1 MIAAV
6 RGVLE
11 HKSLDSAFV
20 AVGGPASGITLRVYC
35 PLSTLNGLSVGEPAH
50 LYTYLLVRED
60 VLALYGFKSEGDR
73 AMFEQVLAVGGV
85 GPSIALNMLSAMS
98 AQSLAEAILTED
110 VARLTH
116 VPRVGKK
123 LAARLVLE
131 LRPAMEKLGGVP
143 VGVPAGTATAGS
155 PRAQV
160 VEALTGLGYSQSEAA
175 AAVRALPEDAAGS
188 LEDLIL
194 QALRSLARE

>member
-1 MIAAV
+1 LIAAV

-11 HKSLDSAFV
+11 HKTLDSAFITI
-20 AVGGPASGITLRVYC
+20 GGAAGGVTLRVYA
-35 PLSTLNGLSVGEPAH
+35 PLSTLNSLAVGEQVRLH
-50 LYTYLLVRED
+50 TYLLVRED
-60 VLALYGFKSEGDR
+60 ILALYGFKSEGDR

-85 GPSIALNMLSAMS
+85 GPSIALNLLSAMS
-98 AQSLAEAILTED
+98 AQSLAEAIITED

-143 VGVPAGTATAGS
+143 VGIPVGVMAGS

-160 VEALTGLGYSQSEAA
+160 VEALTGLGYTPTEAA
-175 AAVRALPEDAAGS
+175 AAVRALPENAEGS

-194 QALRSLARE
+194 HALRSLAHE

>member
-6 RGVLE
+6 RGTLE
-11 HKSLDSAFV
+11 HKTLDSALV
-20 AVGGPASGITLRVYC
+20 AVGGVTLRVYA
-35 PLSTLNGLSVGEPAH
+35 PLSTLNTLTVGEQVH

-85 GPSIALNMLSAMS
+85 GPSIALNLLSAMS

-110 VARLTH
+110 VMRLTH

-131 LRPAMEKLGGVP
+131 LRPSMEKLA
-143 VGVPAGTATAGS
+143 GVPAGVPAGIATAGS

-160 VEALTGLGYSQSEAA
+160 MDALTGLGYTPTEAA
-175 AAVRALPEDAAGS
+175 AAVRTLSETAEGS